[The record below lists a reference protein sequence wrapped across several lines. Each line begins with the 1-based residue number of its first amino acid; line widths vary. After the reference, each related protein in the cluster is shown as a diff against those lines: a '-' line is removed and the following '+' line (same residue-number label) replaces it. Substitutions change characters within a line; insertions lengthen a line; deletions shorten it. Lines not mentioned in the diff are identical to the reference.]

1 MPSHLHHCLTTLVR
15 FDIFK
20 YPPAHTGI
28 VLYCIGGF
36 SHGKVKGLRISRPYG
51 VKISRTRA
59 FTAMVNVTHFCQSP
73 LFFFLMPHPRELH
86 SAKSLPPLDQVSL
99 FLNFCFRA
107 TAEEPVLG
115 TTTAV
120 VARQRAPTVRVFV
133 AAHGVARWGTRD
145 GRRADAH

>member
-1 MPSHLHHCLTTLVR
+1 MHLALDGCTAELVSDKGLEGGGVGIALTVHDLKAAKRSLELLESDVLCAVGTRRDVLPRTQLTTLVR

-59 FTAMVNVTHFCQSP
+59 FTAMVNV
-73 LFFFLMPHPRELH
+73 
-86 SAKSLPPLDQVSL
+86 
-99 FLNFCFRA
+99 
-107 TAEEPVLG
+107 
-115 TTTAV
+115 
-120 VARQRAPTVRVFV
+120 
-133 AAHGVARWGTRD
+133 
-145 GRRADAH
+145 